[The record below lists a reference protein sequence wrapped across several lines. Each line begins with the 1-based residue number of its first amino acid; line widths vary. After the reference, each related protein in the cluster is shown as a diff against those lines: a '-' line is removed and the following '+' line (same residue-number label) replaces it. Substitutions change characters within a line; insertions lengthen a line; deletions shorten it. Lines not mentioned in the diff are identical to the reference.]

1 MPDPSKEITFA
12 TNLSYMSHFQDQ
24 VIVVT
29 GGSDGIGKAL
39 VEVFLKEGAKV
50 ATCGRQTDKL
60 ALLQKEFPQLPLH
73 VFQADVSVETDCAAF
88 IQSTIEAFGTI
99 HVLIN
104 NAGISMRSLFQD
116 ALPATLKKV
125 MDINYMGVV
134 YCTHYALPHVLK
146 NKGSIVGISSIA
158 GFRGLPGRTG
168 YSASKF
174 ALNGWLEALRTELLD
189 SGVHVLTACPG
200 FTTSNIRMAAL
211 DSKGEARGE
220 TSMDEGAMMSSATCA
235 LHILRAIRH
244 RKRML
249 ILTFNGKRTVI
260 LNKWFPALADRLV
273 RNFFYKNGHLVK

>member
-1 MPDPSKEITFA
+1 MSQF
-12 TNLSYMSHFQDQ
+12 TNQ
-24 VIVVT
+24 VVVIT

-39 VEVFLKEGAKV
+39 VEIFLQEGAKV

-60 ALLQKEFPQLPLH
+60 ELLRKEFDGKPLH
-73 VFQADVSVETDCAAF
+73 IFKADVSIEADCAAF
-88 IQSTIEAFGTI
+88 IQSTMDTFGTI
-99 HVLIN
+99 HILIN

-116 ALPATLKKV
+116 ASPATLKKV

-134 YCTHYALPHVLK
+134 YCTHFSLPHIIK

-158 GFRGLPGRTG
+158 GFRGLPGRSG

-235 LHILRAIRH
+235 RHILDAIRH
-244 RKRML
+244 RKRTL
-249 ILTFNGKRTVI
+249 VLTFNGSELSFSI
-260 LNKWFPALADRLV
+260 SGSPP
-273 RNFFYKNGHLVK
+273 